1 MNDDI
6 NSWRQTGLPGWVQL
20 PVNNGGAAGL
30 TSGNADRDFTD
41 KLISAGT
48 GMSTRYPNGLTPAER
63 QAMSLQY
70 LYNVTS
76 AREAMDFSHNEAL
89 LARDWQTSAN
99 QLAMDF
105 SSAEAQRQRDWETLM
120 SNTAY
125 QRAVKD
131 IKAAGLNPILAY
143 SQGGASTPTGASA
156 SGVASSA
163 GSSAHGVSA
172 SVSHSGTDSAKLKS
186 TIYQVF
192 GSVLNSAMNAA
203 VKVAGFFV

>member
-1 MNDDI
+1 MNDSFDEWAAK
-6 NSWRQTGLPGWVQL
+6 NFGMAPSLP
-20 PVNNGGAAGL
+20 NGGNTTGNNDWTFRDDILGSGAGVL
-30 TSGNADRDFTD
+30 
-41 KLISAGT
+41 AG
-48 GMSTRYPNGLTPAER
+48 SRNGLTTAER
-63 QAMSLQY
+63 QAMSLQH
-70 LYNVTS
+70 LYNITS
-76 AREAMDFSHNEAL
+76 AREANAFSHDEAV

-99 QLAMDF
+99 RLAMDF
-105 SSAEAQRQRDWETLM
+105 SSAEAQKQRDWETLM

-143 SQGGASTPTGASA
+143 SQGGASTPQGASA

-203 VKVAGFFV
+203 VKVAGFFL